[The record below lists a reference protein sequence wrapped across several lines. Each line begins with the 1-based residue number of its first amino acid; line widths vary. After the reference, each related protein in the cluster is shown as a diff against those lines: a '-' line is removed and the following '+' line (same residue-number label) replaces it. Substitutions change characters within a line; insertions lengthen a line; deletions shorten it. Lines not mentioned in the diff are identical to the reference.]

1 MPPRSPKMKRRILGF
16 QRRVWWPKCTPA
28 SSNSRM
34 VTLGTRIPPDRLRM
48 DSGGCAPESLSGHR
62 RRARWNRSAGSE
74 VDRTTLSLTELALRA
89 YPGGRILRAVSGVR
103 VATAA
108 DIAACYAISRDLPSD
123 RPTSLDR
130 DLREPERLLLV
141 AEQNDAVIGYGRA
154 ALWTVVPDDGRD
166 GYYLT
171 GVSVHPD
178 QRRRGVA

>member
-1 MPPRSPKMKRRILGF
+1 
-16 QRRVWWPKCTPA
+16 
-28 SSNSRM
+28 
-34 VTLGTRIPPDRLRM
+34 
-48 DSGGCAPESLSGHR
+48 
-62 RRARWNRSAGSE
+62 
-74 VDRTTLSLTELALRA
+74 LSLTELALRA

-178 QRRRGVA
+178 QRRRGVALALTQARMRWIARRAEEAWYFTNAANVASIALHSGFGFQEVTRAPSFRGVQFDGGEGILYRAPVSPL